1 VTRFSATTDSE
12 ATVAADRQAIWAA
25 LTDPDVLPRL
35 TPLLRHIEADGTLW
49 RWDLARL
56 QVLGLGIRPS
66 FTERMRFD
74 PPGWI
79 EYHHEPPAG
88 SHEFTS
94 AEGWYELTEVEGGT
108 HLRIKLTLTV
118 DLPLAR
124 AARPAVQRVMRTVMA
139 RTGERFA
146 ANLLTHLGVP
156 H

>member
-1 VTRFSATTDSE
+1 MTRFSASTDSE

-49 RWDLARL
+49 RWELTRL
-56 QVLGLGIRPS
+56 QVLGIGIRPS
-66 FTERMRFD
+66 FTERMHFD

-88 SHEFTS
+88 RHEFTA

-108 HLRIKLTLTV
+108 RLRISLTLHV

-124 AARPAVQRVMRTVMA
+124 AARHAVTGVMKAVMM

-146 ANLLTHLGVP
+146 RNLLEHLGVP
-156 H
+156 A